1 MDRPS
6 EVVQLELGG
15 LILSL
20 EQASDLAALAKENL
34 RTREDP
40 VWLYLWPS
48 GRALARVVADQ
59 ESLSG
64 RRTLELGAGIG
75 AAGLAAA
82 ARGAEV
88 ILSDREPEALA
99 LLARNRDRN
108 QLSAEILALDFT
120 QPQKDLGHFDLILA
134 SDVFYGDGMMA
145 GVLRFLR
152 HHLGPEGLALV
163 TDPMRVQPAGVNG
176 AARLHGLEVQSIVLE
191 PGGVLTGGVNLYQ
204 LRKRA
209 RPT

>member
-1 MDRPS
+1 MDRAS
-6 EVVQLELGG
+6 EVVQLELGD

-20 EQASDLAALAKENL
+20 EQASDLAALAHENL
-34 RTREDP
+34 KTKEDP

-82 ARGAEV
+82 ARGADV
-88 ILSDREPEALA
+88 VLSDREPEALA
-99 LLARNRDRN
+99 LLTRNRDRN
-108 QLSAEILALDFT
+108 HLSAQVVGLDFT
-120 QPQKDLGHFDLILA
+120 KPPKDLGQFDLILA

-152 HHLGPEGLALV
+152 QHLTPEGLALI
-163 TDPMRVQPAGVNG
+163 TDPMRVQPSGVSG

-191 PGGVLTGGVNLYQ
+191 PGGVLTGGVTLYQ

-209 RPT
+209 RPS

>member
-1 MDRPS
+1 MARPS

-15 LILSL
+15 LTLSL
-20 EQASDLAALAKENL
+20 EQASDLTALARENL
-34 RTREDP
+34 RTQEDP

-82 ARGAEV
+82 ARGADV
-88 ILSDREPEALA
+88 ILSDREPEALEF
-99 LLARNRDRN
+99 LTRNRDRN
-108 QLSAEILALDFT
+108 RLQAQVMALDFT
-120 QPQKDLGHFDLILA
+120 HGPKDLGQFDLILA

-152 HHLGPEGLALV
+152 RHLGPEGLALI
-163 TDPMRVQPAGVNG
+163 TDPMRVQPAGVSG
-176 AARLHGLEVQSIVLE
+176 AARLHGLEVQSIMLE
-191 PGGVLTGGVNLYQ
+191 PGGVLTGGVTLYQ

-209 RPT
+209 RPA

>member
-1 MDRPS
+1 
-6 EVVQLELGG
+6 
-15 LILSL
+15 
-20 EQASDLAALAKENL
+20 
-34 RTREDP
+34 
-40 VWLYLWPS
+40 
-48 GRALARVVADQ
+48 
-59 ESLSG
+59 
-64 RRTLELGAGIG
+64 
-75 AAGLAAA
+75 
-82 ARGAEV
+82 
-88 ILSDREPEALA
+88 LSDREPEALA

-176 AARLHGLEVQSIVLE
+176 AARLHGLEGPVDR
-191 PGGVLTGGVNLYQ
+191 P
-204 LRKRA
+204 RA
-209 RPT
+209 RRGAHRGREPVPAPEAGPPHLKHRRA